1 MLFRSYAWKGYAMKK
16 ITVIVLMLCF
26 LLAASGC
33 NSSTDKNEEITSV
46 TASQTDS
53 SRAEETASAVAET
66 TVQTEQTADSTAET
80 EIAPK
85 ETKTTFLKLD
95 KKQLCKSE
103 WSEEFGMALTEL
115 DCSTVLLGNEDAER
129 CPELAKALSEV
140 SDYYEA
146 NLLEEY
152 DMLTESAKESISS
165 GAEGFTTLVSTLD
178 VHIRRADE
186 AVLSVLYDSYYYNG
200 MNDGRRSFWG
210 GNYDTATGTELHLP
224 DVVKDIDE
232 FAKVVEAELFSSI
245 GADVF
250 YSDTIIEDYFKEY
263 GADGTHWT
271 LEYNGITVYFDE
283 GEIAG
288 SGFGAIN
295 FTIEFAEYPEL
306 FKEEYTNIPDAY
318 IVGLPI
324 KSTFYTDLDGDER
337 GDEISVVDSY
347 DEENDYYATLYI
359 YVPEVYYAESFW
371 AYACEPYYVRTA
383 DGKNYLYLFT
393 ELETQMYLHVYEITN
408 STISKVGEVNVS
420 PFYNDGISAVLT
432 DPDSMHFDIFSDE
445 AGGGISEG
453 NDFFSVGFDGMPAQG

>member
-1 MLFRSYAWKGYAMKK
+1 
-16 ITVIVLMLCF
+16 
-26 LLAASGC
+26 
-33 NSSTDKNEEITSV
+33 
-46 TASQTDS
+46 
-53 SRAEETASAVAET
+53 
-66 TVQTEQTADSTAET
+66 
-80 EIAPK
+80 
-85 ETKTTFLKLD
+85 
-95 KKQLCKSE
+95 
-103 WSEEFGMALTEL
+103 MALTEL

-129 CPELAKALSEV
+129 CPELAKALSES
-140 SDYYEA
+140 SDYYEV

-283 GEIAG
+283 GEIAN

-324 KSTFYTDLDGDER
+324 KSTFYTDLDGDGR

-347 DEENDYYATLYI
+347 DEENNYYATLYI

-453 NDFFSVGFDGMPAQG
+453 NDFFSVGVDGMPAQG